1 MADSRGQTHILHW
14 LCVAHLVE
22 VGVRHIR
29 LTSGDIYLHLGHNTV
44 CVQLQHKLLIAIRV
58 LLLLDPA
65 ECGMRR
71 SAHADLAPVIGDPGA
86 DRRGNFPPV
95 ADAIAVPVAPAKR
108 AGIAERGRAVQ
119 DLWQLVVSAAT
130 SRVLTD
136 DNWPVKVRRA
146 SGRRNGSDGSE
157 PPDPPEPEE
166 AGPAPPPGLHMVKTV
181 E

>member
-29 LTSGDIYLHLGHNTV
+29 LTTGDIYLHLGHNTV

-65 ECGMRR
+65 EYGMRR
-71 SAHADLAPVIGDPGA
+71 SAHADLAPMVGDPSA
-86 DRRGNFPPV
+86 KRRGNFVPL
-95 ADAIAVPVAPAKR
+95 ADSIAVPIAPAER
-108 AGIAERGRAVQ
+108 ARITERVRTIQ
-119 DLWQLVVSAAT
+119 DLLQPVIRTAT

-136 DNWPVKVRRA
+136 
-146 SGRRNGSDGSE
+146 
-157 PPDPPEPEE
+157 
-166 AGPAPPPGLHMVKTV
+166 
-181 E
+181 

>member
-71 SAHADLAPVIGDPGA
+71 SAHADLAPVIGDPA
-86 DRRGNFPPV
+86 SAPTATLPPV
-95 ADAIAVPVAPAKR
+95 AHP
-108 AGIAERGRAVQ
+108 
-119 DLWQLVVSAAT
+119 L
-130 SRVLTD
+130 
-136 DNWPVKVRRA
+136 
-146 SGRRNGSDGSE
+146 
-157 PPDPPEPEE
+157 
-166 AGPAPPPGLHMVKTV
+166 PPPLPPPTPPR
-181 E
+181 